1 MGRDQLFHL
10 RHFLSQKY
18 LILSGPINISA
29 IHSVV
34 PEDVKAGGEDH
45 PEDNHDAEEDEGD
58 GAKGDIIQVTSC
70 KCP

>member
-1 MGRDQLFHL
+1 MGRDRLFYL
-10 RHFLSQKY
+10 RHFLYQKS
-18 LILSGPINISA
+18 LFLGPINISA

-58 GAKGDIIQVTSC
+58 GAEGDILQVTSC

>member
-1 MGRDQLFHL
+1 MGRDRLFYL
-10 RHFLSQKY
+10 RHFLSKK
-18 LILSGPINISA
+18 SGPINISA

-58 GAKGDIIQVTSC
+58 GAERDILQVTSC